1 MFPTLTSNFPGSNGK
16 LPQAQQQQQQAQQGQ
31 NSQQGQKRGS
41 LGPNSGP
48 QGPQGPSNGPQGPQS
63 SGGQLSKDGSPRD
76 QKQDNNQKGGDSVNK
91 LVDKF
96 ESSSK
101 EETGGKKE
109 LPIKTGPPPQQS
121 SNQEHNQQQKNN
133 QKQEK
138 QGTKKE
144 LNRTDSRSQMSSKN
158 SSRQSTPP
166 QSSKSGTQMVRMS
179 DSGCSP
185 IGGQS
190 PLEKQHFSNGRSS
203 KGGGQQHSGR
213 HDFQDDMPQPRK
225 KTQIIYDLGSPE
237 TCTQGMNACI
247 PVTTDKYTYTI
258 TSVLTTR
265 SGSSTSPPLS
275 PTSSLGGGP
284 IASSRCSNKQLTA
297 RMGRSSPSG
306 SPVQGHPWPPRE
318 DYPP

>member
-1 MFPTLTSNFPGSNGK
+1 M
-16 LPQAQQQQQQAQQGQ
+16 
-31 NSQQGQKRGS
+31 
-41 LGPNSGP
+41 
-48 QGPQGPSNGPQGPQS
+48 
-63 SGGQLSKDGSPRD
+63 SKDGSPRD
-76 QKQDNNQKGGDSVNK
+76 QKQDNNQKGGESVNK

-96 ESSSK
+96 EAGS
-101 EETGGKKE
+101 EQQGKKE
-109 LPIKTGPPPQQS
+109 LPIKTGPQQG
-121 SNQEHNQQQKNN
+121 SNQKKEEGEKHNQQQKNQHN
-133 QKQEK
+133 QKH

-144 LNRTDSRSQMSSKN
+144 LNRTDSRSQMSSKS

-166 QSSKSGTQMVRMS
+166 QNSKSGPQMVRMS

-185 IGGQS
+185 IGSQS
-190 PLEKQHFSNGRSS
+190 PLEKQHFSGRPS
-203 KGGGQQHSGR
+203 KLHSGR

-258 TSVLTTR
+258 TSVLTR

-284 IASSRCSNKQLTA
+284 ISSSRCTNKHVTA
-297 RMGRSSPSG
+297 RMGRSSAERSIR
-306 SPVQGHPWPPRE
+306 SNL
-318 DYPP
+318 

>member
-1 MFPTLTSNFPGSNGK
+1 M
-16 LPQAQQQQQQAQQGQ
+16 
-31 NSQQGQKRGS
+31 
-41 LGPNSGP
+41 
-48 QGPQGPSNGPQGPQS
+48 
-63 SGGQLSKDGSPRD
+63 
-76 QKQDNNQKGGDSVNK
+76 NK

-96 ESSSK
+96 EAGS
-101 EETGGKKE
+101 EGKKE
-109 LPIKTGPPPQQS
+109 LPIKTGPQQGNNQTS
-121 SNQEHNQQQKNN
+121 SNHVRKEEEKEHNQQQKNQHN
-133 QKQEK
+133 QKEKQEK

-158 SSRQSTPP
+158 SSRHSTPP

-185 IGGQS
+185 IGSQS
-190 PLEKQHFSNGRSS
+190 PLEKQHFSGRPS
-203 KGGGQQHSGR
+203 KGGGQQLHSGR

-258 TSVLTTR
+258 TSVLTR

-284 IASSRCSNKQLTA
+284 ISSSRCTNKHVSA
-297 RMGRSSPSG
+297 RMGRSSRPERSIG
-306 SPVQGHPWPPRE
+306 TWNLGTASLER
-318 DYPP
+318 D

>member
-1 MFPTLTSNFPGSNGK
+1 M
-16 LPQAQQQQQQAQQGQ
+16 
-31 NSQQGQKRGS
+31 
-41 LGPNSGP
+41 
-48 QGPQGPSNGPQGPQS
+48 
-63 SGGQLSKDGSPRD
+63 
-76 QKQDNNQKGGDSVNK
+76 NK

-96 ESSSK
+96 EAGQG
-101 EETGGKKE
+101 EGKKE
-109 LPIKTGPPPQQS
+109 LPIKTGPQQGNNQQQS
-121 SNQEHNQQQKNN
+121 NHVKKEEEKEHNQQQKNQHN
-133 QKQEK
+133 QKEK

-158 SSRQSTPP
+158 SSRQGTPP

-185 IGGQS
+185 IGNQS
-190 PLEKQHFSNGRSS
+190 PLEKQQFSGAGRPS
-203 KGGGQQHSGR
+203 KGGGQLHSGR

-258 TSVLTTR
+258 TSVLTR

-284 IASSRCSNKQLTA
+284 ISSSRCTNKHVTA
-297 RMGRSSPSG
+297 RMGRSSPA
-306 SPVQGHPWPPRE
+306 RE
-318 DYPP
+318 VFQNMEVGNIP

>member
-1 MFPTLTSNFPGSNGK
+1 M
-16 LPQAQQQQQQAQQGQ
+16 
-31 NSQQGQKRGS
+31 
-41 LGPNSGP
+41 
-48 QGPQGPSNGPQGPQS
+48 
-63 SGGQLSKDGSPRD
+63 
-76 QKQDNNQKGGDSVNK
+76 NK

-96 ESSSK
+96 EQ
-101 EETGGKKE
+101 GGSGEGTKE
-109 LPIKTGPPPQQS
+109 LPIKTGPAQQQQQQGNNQPS
-121 SNQEHNQQQKNN
+121 SNHVKKEEEKEHNQQQKNQHN

-158 SSRQSTPP
+158 SSRQGTPP

-185 IGGQS
+185 IGSQS
-190 PLEKQHFSNGRSS
+190 PLEKQHFSGRPS
-203 KGGGQQHSGR
+203 KGGGQQLHSGR

-258 TSVLTTR
+258 TSVLTR

-284 IASSRCSNKQLTA
+284 ISSSRCTNKHVTA
-297 RMGRSSPSG
+297 RMGRSSPARE
-306 SPVQGHPWPPRE
+306 VHPMKLRNIPSLF
-318 DYPP
+318 